1 MRQSGAFIP
10 TLKESPADAEVASHR
25 LLVRGGFMR
34 RVASGIYDFL
44 PLGVVV
50 IGKIMAIIREEMTAA
65 GAQEVLLPIL
75 QPRELWEES
84 GRWSRYGD
92 EMMRLSDRA
101 GREFGLG
108 PTHEEII
115 TDLVRNNT
123 SSYRDLPLNL
133 YQIGPK
139 YRDEMRPR
147 FGLLRGREFLMKDGY
162 SFDRDEESMRA
173 SYQKMY
179 EAYGKIFS
187 RCGCIWRAVEADTGL
202 IGGDV
207 SHEFMVPAE
216 IGEAQIAYCESCD
229 YAANVER
236 AEYRKKPAIKRLEYG
251 LGLDDNDNNPINP
264 IEKVHTPDQR
274 TIQEVSD
281 FLDIAP
287 ERFIKCLMYL
297 VEDRPLAVLV
307 PGDRE
312 ANETKLGRVLG
323 TDVFR
328 LFAEEDWPRSPAFLQ
343 GFVGPVGLT
352 GVEVI
357 AEASLEGAS
366 DLVCG
371 ANVTDY
377 HLLHVRPGRDFNPA
391 RYADLASAREG
402 DACPRCNQG
411 RLHLEAGIE
420 VGQVF
425 QLKTKYSL
433 PLKALYR
440 DEAGESLPMVMGT
453 YGIGVSRLM
462 AAVVE
467 QRHDERGISWPAA
480 LAPAHLHVLPL
491 DWGREEVRAEAE
503 TIYREARELGIQV
516 LLDDRDERAGVKF
529 ADSGLIGIPWRAV
542 IGKEFLKSGN
552 LELQSRGGES
562 ELLGRRA
569 LLEKVREMI
578 VAEIAPKQYT

>member
-1 MRQSGAFIP
+1 M
-10 TLKESPADAEVASHR
+10 
-25 LLVRGGFMR
+25 
-34 RVASGIYDFL
+34 
-44 PLGVVV
+44 
-50 IGKIMAIIREEMTAA
+50 
-65 GAQEVLLPIL
+65 
-75 QPRELWEES
+75 
-84 GRWSRYGD
+84 
-92 EMMRLSDRA
+92 
-101 GREFGLG
+101 
-108 PTHEEII
+108 
-115 TDLVRNNT
+115 
-123 SSYRDLPLNL
+123 
-133 YQIGPK
+133 
-139 YRDEMRPR
+139 
-147 FGLLRGREFLMKDGY
+147 
-162 SFDRDEESMRA
+162 
-173 SYQKMY
+173 
-179 EAYGKIFS
+179 
-187 RCGCIWRAVEADTGL
+187 
-202 IGGDV
+202 
-207 SHEFMVPAE
+207 
-216 IGEAQIAYCESCD
+216 
-229 YAANVER
+229 
-236 AEYRKKPAIKRLEYG
+236 
-251 LGLDDNDNNPINP
+251 
-264 IEKVHTPDQR
+264 
-274 TIQEVSD
+274 
-281 FLDIAP
+281 
-287 ERFIKCLMYL
+287 KCLMYL

-312 ANETKLGRVLG
+312 ANETKLGRALG

-328 LFAEEDWPRSPAFLQ
+328 LFSEEEWARFPAYLQ

-357 AEASLEGAS
+357 ADVSLEDAS

-371 ANVTDY
+371 ANLADH
-377 HLLHVRPGRDFNPA
+377 HLLHVRPGRDFSPT
-391 RYADLASAREG
+391 RYEDLASARED
-402 DACPRCNQG
+402 DACPRCREG
-411 RLHLEAGIE
+411 KLRLEAGIE

-440 DEAGESLPMVMGT
+440 DEVGESLPMVMGT

-467 QRHDERGISWPAA
+467 QRHDERGILWPPAV
-480 LAPAHLHVLPL
+480 APAHLHVLPL

-542 IGKEFLKSGN
+542 IGKEFLSSGN